1 MKLICIDALEIVDIN
16 ANGSE
21 YIRRIG
27 NIAADAETG
36 VLYQFFETGALCP
49 CYDENGKIKSISKE
63 QLKKAIAEN
72 RSRKAGNTFER
83 HKSTYIL

>member
-63 QLKKAIAEN
+63 HLKKAIAEN
-72 RSRKAGNTFER
+72 QSRKAGNPFEKR
-83 HKSTYIL
+83 KSTYIL